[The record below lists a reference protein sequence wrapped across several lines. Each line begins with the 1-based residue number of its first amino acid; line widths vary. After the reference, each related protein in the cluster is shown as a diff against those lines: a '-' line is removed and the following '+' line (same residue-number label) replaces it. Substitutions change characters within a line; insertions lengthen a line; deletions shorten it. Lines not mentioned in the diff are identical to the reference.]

1 MDKVLFFELKDYARA
16 QEALV
21 RLAPEAQARGVVIG
35 VENVWNNFLLSP
47 LEMARF
53 LDEIDSPFVRAYFDI
68 GNVVR
73 TGEPADWIRTLGRR
87 IARVHVKDFKR
98 NGHLNSGGAF
108 VDLGEGDV
116 NWKDVIHALRHAGF
130 KGYLTGE
137 VFKPESESDYLQYYQ
152 SVSQAM
158 DALLVYE

>member
-1 MDKVLFFELKDYARA
+1 MVDF
-16 QEALV
+16 
-21 RLAPEAQARGVVIG
+21 I
-35 VENVWNNFLLSP
+35 
-47 LEMARF
+47 
-53 LDEIDSPFVRAYFDI
+53 DEIGSPYIGAYFDV
-68 GNVVR
+68 GNVVAFSWP
-73 TGEPADWIRTLGRR
+73 EAWIDALGAR
-87 IARVHVKDFKR
+87 IHHVHVKDFKR

-137 VFKPESESDYLQYYQ
+137 VFKPESEPDYLQYYQ